1 MSTESKS
8 AGEAVRVAAALI
20 ARDGRLLAARRASGD
35 QAGLWELPGGKLR
48 AGERSDAALRREVRE
63 ELGCELGAAW
73 PYDTVEFDYPS
84 FHLVMDCFVCTLA
97 EGATPAPDPAVHS
110 ELRWVARDE
119 LEALEWLPADVALA
133 RTLAYYWDETFEDQL
148 L

>member
-1 MSTESKS
+1 MS
-8 AGEAVRVAAALI
+8 VHVAAAI
-20 ARDGRLLAARRASGD
+20 IHRAGRVLAARRAGGE
-35 QAGLWELPGGKLR
+35 QGGLWELPGGKVEQ
-48 AGERSDAALRREVRE
+48 GETAQAALRREVRE

-73 PYDTVEFDYPS
+73 PYDTVEFDYPG

-97 EGATPAPDPAVHS
+97 EGAAPARDPAVHS

>member
-1 MSTESKS
+1 MS
-8 AGEAVRVAAALI
+8 VHVAAAI
-20 ARDGRLLAARRASGD
+20 IHRDGRVLAARRAGRE
-35 QAGLWELPGGKLR
+35 QGGLWELPGGKVEQ
-48 AGERSDAALRREVRE
+48 GETAQAALRREVRE

-133 RTLAYYWDETFEDQL
+133 QTLAYYWDETFEDQL